1 MIEQQ
6 IPQANGTASVR
17 AHGGLVRHAAGEL
30 WRAPIDDPRAGI
42 VDAFVDEEMPVEFD
56 RAHFGPSTPSLAAN
70 TAGGAAFH
78 IHLPAAICEM
88 ADA

>member
-6 IPQANGTASVR
+6 IPQADGAASVR
-17 AHGGLVRHAAGEL
+17 AHGGLVCHAAGGS
-30 WRAPIDDPRAGI
+30 WRAPVDDPRVGI
-42 VDAFVDEEMPVEFD
+42 VDASADEEMPVEFD
-56 RAHFGPSTPSLAAN
+56 RAHFGPAAPRLAAN

-78 IHLPAAICEM
+78 IHVPAAICEM